1 MNKAYVDINWEN
13 YPSENTPL
21 NEDNLN
27 KMVSAINLNG
37 ENIQSLDVSKATI
50 EEVNPLVKDVT
61 RDENTGIVTVTKKDG
76 STSKFGTGLDA
87 SKQLHLSLYNSDYD
101 PTLEPSSSYFID
113 KVATLVT
120 GDKNYQHLCAATA
133 DESGSVWLQS
143 VDGPA
148 YTGGPKGGV
157 LDLNPLGGDVRAN
170 KSPVLTAANW
180 SNYISSSGGTSES
193 SEPGKWYSLFTGSWS
208 FDAEANNNISFE
220 LSDALDRV
228 FKYAERIRITFGTDP
243 SKIFVA
249 EAATASYHSF
259 GSSSGYSIILPIS
272 TSSAYDDTLSFVK
285 FYIDDS
291 SGSNEFW
298 MAYAGG
304 LKIGVT
310 SPYVTKI
317 TSSTD
322 LLPISEIEVYALAKN
337 IY

>member
-21 NEDNLN
+21 NKDNLN

-61 RDENTGIVTVTKKDG
+61 RDENTGIVTVAKKDG
-76 STSKFGTGLDA
+76 STSKFGTGLDT

-157 LDLNPLGGDVRAN
+157 LDLNPLGGDVRVN
-170 KSPVLTAANW
+170 KSKIITE
-180 SNYISSSGGTSES
+180 SNMKSHGLLKVNKLLEGYFNLSGDNTFTSITPNSNRYFLVITGRFIMHSADAYFTLLIPEYDISGTTYYCQASSCS
-193 SEPGKWYSLFTGSWS
+193 SVSGF
-208 FDAEANNNISFE
+208 
-220 LSDALDRV
+220 RV
-228 FKYAERIRITFGTDP
+228 WAGLEITC
-243 SKIFVA
+243 
-249 EAATASYHSF
+249 
-259 GSSSGYSIILPIS
+259 
-272 TSSAYDDTLSFVK
+272 
-285 FYIDDS
+285 DS
-291 SGSNEFW
+291 SGLNIIFKSINYENS
-298 MAYAGG
+298 ADDCEELA
-304 LKIGVT
+304 LTGV
-310 SPYVTKI
+310 Y
-317 TSSTD
+317 
-322 LLPISEIEVYALAKN
+322 EIKL
-337 IY
+337 